1 MSDDSGGNMAEVLPG
16 MESKCYSDS
25 DLREV
30 DIERMGSTTENLF
43 GDVHGRKLMAQA
55 SEKIGEMANKNP
67 NTGLEITTNAR
78 LSRFEAEKI
87 FANGWSNTS
96 LDLLESLYNE
106 CKKKAIAYAEAARQ
120 SRKKH
125 RMLSIPSLVIAS
137 AATATSFF
145 AAGTECGQEEDDSGS
160 LKVTVAMLTSVTAIL
175 AGVAALYSFDSKTTA
190 CIAASGSFDS
200 LAKKTQIQIYLTNEL
215 RGPVEVVINDVSA
228 EFCHLTNTS
237 PLL

>member
-1 MSDDSGGNMAEVLPG
+1 MAEVRPDNEEVKTIDLENIGTDPDSLFTSVHG
-16 MESKCYSDS
+16 QKLMTQASKKVDELVHKQHPKTTYS
-25 DLREV
+25 
-30 DIERMGSTTENLF
+30 TEN
-43 GDVHGRKLMAQA
+43 K
-55 SEKIGEMANKNP
+55 
-67 NTGLEITTNAR
+67 GLELTTNAR

-96 LDLLESLYNE
+96 LDLLEALFTE
-106 CKKKAIAYAEAARQ
+106 CKKKTVAYADAARA

-145 AAGTECGQEEDDSGS
+145 AAGTECSAESDDSGG
-160 LKVTVAMLTSVTAIL
+160 LKVAVAMLTSVTAVL

-190 CIAASGSFDS
+190 CIAASGNFDS
-200 LAKKTQIQIYLTNEL
+200 LSKKTQIQIYLTNEL
-215 RGPVEVVINDVSA
+215 RGPVEVVINDVSS

>member
-1 MSDDSGGNMAEVLPG
+1 MAEVKP
-16 MESKCYSDS
+16 EAH
-25 DLREV
+25 V
-30 DIERMGSTTENLF
+30 DIENAEKVENIENLGDNIF
-43 GDVHGRKLMAQA
+43 GGVRG
-55 SEKIGEMANKNP
+55 NP

-78 LSRFEAEKI
+78 LSRFEAEQI

-96 LDLLESLYNE
+96 LDLLEALYHE
-106 CKKKAIAYAEAARQ
+106 CKKKTIAYAEAARD

-145 AAGTECGQEEDDSGS
+145 AAGTECGQEDDSGGG
-160 LKVTVAMLTSVTAIL
+160 LKVAVAMLTSVTAVL
-175 AGVAALYSFDSKTTA
+175 AGVAALYSFDAKTTA